1 MPAPNYTTAQSQ
13 LALMEQV
20 INENVDTA
28 QNLDEGIDRRFQQV
42 GAMDMGKEKY
52 RHPIRFD
59 EGGQAASYDPDGGP
73 YIIGTG
79 PEYQQFIVVPIP
91 ILMAF
96 GATELLDRISKAT
109 NLEIIDP
116 VARMISKAKSKMAH
130 VRNTLAQGY
139 NQFLLATVDAT
150 YGGVS
155 TTVPLANSPFGNRL
169 LDINNMYMATDASGN
184 YNSIGTPTVLAK
196 SNSTGATIDTIQV
209 DAVPAGLVAG
219 SSFLLLNATSGAP
232 LGPQGM
238 QYLISTSN
246 TGDMDGIS
254 RALAQMQCAGVN
266 ANSATLTL
274 GIITALNVRQKQ
286 NVGPDQ
292 KGGSRFYYTHNIQQS
307 TAQQLGFAKTTL
319 MSTDGK
325 LANFDI
331 APDREAKWF
340 IGNQEV
346 ETDTMAAINTL
357 YDVSGKHLRKVRY
370 PGSQKFLPGTLMGY
384 WWPRYQGGQAT
395 SERDMLYQDAYNFYT
410 NLPWAHAVVNSL
422 GITPAMQAAI

>member
-1 MPAPNYTTAQSQ
+1 MPAPNYTTAQAQ

-28 QNLDEGIDRRFQQV
+28 QNLDQGIDKRFQMV

-52 RHPIRFD
+52 RHPIQFD

-96 GATELLDRISKAT
+96 GATELLDRISKASG
-109 NLEIIDP
+109 LEIIDP

-139 NQFLLATVDAT
+139 NQFILATVDNSYAGGAT
-150 YGGVS
+150 VQLS
-155 TTVPLANSPFGNRL
+155 ATPFGNRL
-169 LDINNMYMATDASGN
+169 LDLNNMYAATDASGN
-184 YNSIGTPTVLAK
+184 YTVIGTPTVLAK
-196 SNSTGATIDTIQV
+196 SNSTGVSIDTIQI
-209 DAVPAGLVAG
+209 DAVPGGLVAG
-219 SSFLLLNATSGAP
+219 SSLLLLNATSGAP

-238 QYLISTSN
+238 QYLISTN
-246 TGDMDGIS
+246 NVGDQNGIS
-254 RALAQMQCAGVN
+254 RALSQMQAAGVN
-266 ANSATLTL
+266 ANGATLTL

-286 NVGPDQ
+286 NAGPDQ
-292 KGGSRFYYTHNIQQS
+292 QGGKRFYYTHNIQQS

-331 APDREAKWF
+331 APDRMAKWY

-346 ETDTMAAINTL
+346 ETDTMAATNTL
-357 YDVSGKHLRKVRY
+357 YDVSGSHLRKVRY

-384 WWPRYQGGQAT
+384 WWPRYAGGQAT

-410 NLPWAHAVVNSL
+410 NLPWSHAVVNSL
-422 GITPAMQAAI
+422 GVSPSMQVAV

>member
-1 MPAPNYTTAQSQ
+1 MPAPNFTTAQSQ

-20 INENVDTA
+20 INENVDTS
-28 QNLDEGIDRRFQQV
+28 QNLDEGIDQRFQTV

-52 RHPIRFD
+52 RHPILFD
-59 EGGQAASYDPDGGP
+59 VGGQAASYDPDGGP
-73 YIIGTG
+73 YITGTG
-79 PEYQQFIVVPIP
+79 AEYQQFIVVPIP
-91 ILMAF
+91 IILAI
-96 GATELLDRISKAT
+96 GATELLDRISKASG
-109 NLEIIDP
+109 LSIIDP
-116 VARMISKAKSKMAH
+116 VAKMIAMVKTKMAH
-130 VRNTLAQGY
+130 TRNALAQGY
-139 NQFLLATVDAT
+139 NQFVLGTVDAS
-150 YGGVS
+150 YAGGNSVPMKNVS
-155 TTVPLANSPFGNRL
+155 FGNRL

-184 YNSIGTPTVLAK
+184 FNQIGTPTVLQK
-196 SNSTGATIDTIQV
+196 SLSTGGTIDTIQL

-246 TGDMDGIS
+246 VGDQDG
-254 RALAQMQCAGVN
+254 LARNMSQIQAPGVN

-286 NVGPDQ
+286 ALGTKQ
-292 KGGSRFYYTHNIQQS
+292 KGGKRFYYTHNIQQS

-319 MSTDGK
+319 MSSDGK

-331 APDREAKWF
+331 APGRDEKWY
-340 IGNQEV
+340 IGGQEV
-346 ETDTMAAINTL
+346 ETDSMAAIDIL
-357 YDVSGKHLRKVRY
+357 YDVSGTHLRKVRY

-384 WWPRYQGGQAT
+384 WWPRYAGGQAT

-410 NLPWAHAVVNSL
+410 NLCWCHAVVTNLAIS
-422 GITPAMQAAI
+422 PAMQVAVR